1 MTQTTC
7 IIPAERKRALGLAGV
22 LVGLAVTLGACQHTS
37 DDSLAMVNAPADY
50 RQRHPIAVTETDRSI
65 VVFVGR
71 GRGGL
76 TAEQRAEVT
85 GMAQDWMREGTGAVS
100 VDVPVDTANARAA
113 QDSLR
118 EIQATFAAV
127 GVPPRGILVR
137 KYHPEDPRQMPAIRV
152 NYPRITAVAGP
163 CGIWPEDLGTSV
175 HNQSYTENKQYYN
188 FGCANQRNLASMVE
202 NPADLVQPRAETP
215 AYTPRRGIAFDKYRK
230 GNATATAYPESDKAK
245 LSDTGK

>member
-1 MTQTTC
+1 MTQTTS
-7 IIPAERKRALGLAGV
+7 IIPAERKRALGLAGA

-50 RQRHPIAVTETDRSI
+50 RQRHPIAVTEADRSI

-100 VDVPVDTANARAA
+100 IDVPVDTANARAA

-152 NYPRITAVAGP
+152 NYPRIAAVAGP

-175 HNQSYTENKQYYN
+175 HNQSYLENKQYYN

-230 GNATATAYPESDKAK
+230 GTATATAYPESDKAK